1 MAFIGDGQKLI
12 GDDGTVFDT
21 VLGDEQTGDGATP
34 LTEGLVIITA
44 VDGGTSGWP
53 GTSGASGAQQ
63 VGVGRILEVRATDTA
78 ITPASGD
85 KWVPLTLSELCDIS
99 AWSLSFTS
107 DEIEITGFCD
117 DIKVYRSGKDDAQGT
132 MNGIFRLGTTD
143 KTSGLQMANS
153 FIDIVRQDGG
163 DTVDVYEKT
172 KGPKIV
178 RLVLNKKRNIGD
190 YMSVITPL
198 ELFGFNLGAE
208 QGANAQTFD
217 TNFRFTNLSA
227 GTANVEVLPTLY
239 RRARSEE
246 NT

>member
-1 MAFIGDGQKLI
+1 MAFKGDGQKLI

-21 VLGDEQTGDGATP
+21 ELGTEASGDGATP
-34 LTEGLVIITA
+34 LAEGLYIITA
-44 VDGGTSGWP
+44 VGGTSGWP
-53 GTSGASGAQQ
+53 GTSGASGAAQ
-63 VGVGRILEVRATDTA
+63 VGVGRIIEVRATDTA
-78 ITPASGD
+78 ITPEADD
-85 KWVPLTLSELCDIS
+85 KYVPLTVSELCDLS

-117 DIKVYRSGKDDAQGT
+117 DIKKYRAGKDDAQGT

-143 KTSGLQMANS
+143 KTDGLKLANS
-153 FIDIVRQDGG
+153 FIDILRQDGG
-163 DTVDVYEKT
+163 DTVDVYEKA

-178 RLVLNKKRNIGD
+178 RLVLNKKFDIGD

-208 QGANAQTFD
+208 QGANAQSFD
-217 TNFRFTNLSA
+217 SSFRFTNLTA
-227 GTANVEVLPTLY
+227 GAAAVEVLPTLY

>member
-1 MAFIGDGQKLI
+1 
-12 GDDGTVFDT
+12 
-21 VLGDEQTGDGATP
+21 
-34 LTEGLVIITA
+34 
-44 VDGGTSGWP
+44 
-53 GTSGASGAQQ
+53 
-63 VGVGRILEVRATDTA
+63 VRATDTA

-85 KWVPLTLSELCDIS
+85 KYVPLTLSELCDIS

-178 RLVLNKKRNIGD
+178 RLVLNKKRSIGD

-227 GTANVEVLPTLY
+227 GAANVEVLPTLY